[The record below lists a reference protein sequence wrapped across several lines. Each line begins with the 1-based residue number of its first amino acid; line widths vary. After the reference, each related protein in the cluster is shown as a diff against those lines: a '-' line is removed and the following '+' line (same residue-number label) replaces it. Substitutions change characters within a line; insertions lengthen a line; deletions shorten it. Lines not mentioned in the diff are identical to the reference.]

1 MDARKL
7 AEELIKK
14 GAISDEL
21 AQRIINEAAARAYPF
36 EKLLYEKRLIDEVA
50 VANAKSAILGIP
62 YQKIDPTTVSD
73 DVLKLIPV
81 ETAQSYGIVPISVT
95 KDMAIVG
102 MVNPDNV
109 EAQEALKFLAQQ
121 NKISL
126 GVYIITPTDFELIMR
141 RYVPFEKE
149 IQQALKAINIKVLG
163 QTTVGQKVVSLDEEK
178 ASADEAP
185 VIKIV
190 SSILRAAVDQK
201 ASDIHIEPQRGRLR
215 IRFRLDGNLK
225 EIQSLPI
232 ELCAAIT
239 ARVKVLADLKIDET
253 RIPQDGRFR
262 TIIFGRDVDYR
273 VATLPTPLGEKVVI
287 RVLDPLSTV
296 KNLSDLGL
304 VGQNAEWIQ
313 EALDKP
319 FGMVLVTGPTGSGKT
334 TTLYAFLQQLNTE
347 DVNIMSMEDP
357 VEYFVDGVNQSQM
370 KPEIGYTFAAGLRQ
384 ALRQDPD
391 IIMVGEIRDGET
403 ASLAVQAALTGHT
416 VLSTLHTNNAAGVI
430 PRLVDMKVAP
440 YLLPP
445 ALSIMIA
452 QRLTRRLCPKCKHP
466 VPATPE
472 QTRIIEETLK
482 DMASRV
488 RETASQK
495 TAPFQVWEAPGCDFC
510 KGKGTKGRMAIYESM
525 KMTRELEDVIVKEP
539 SEGKV
544 RDEGKRQGMV
554 TLRQDGILKV
564 LDGSIGI
571 EEVLRETE
579 AVESEETET
588 QSS

>member
-579 AVESEETET
+579 AVEPEETET

>member
-7 AEELIKK
+7 ADELIKR
-14 GAISDEL
+14 GALSDEL
-21 AQRIINEAAARAYPF
+21 AQRIINEAAARSFPF
-36 EKLLYEKRLIDEVA
+36 EKLLYEKRLVDEVT

-62 YQKIDPTTVSD
+62 YQKIDPTTVTD

-81 ETAQSYGIVPISVT
+81 ETAQSYSIVPISVT

-109 EAQEALKFLAQQ
+109 EAQEALKFMAKQ
-121 NKISL
+121 NKTSL
-126 GVYIITPTDFELIMR
+126 GVYIITPADLELVMR
-141 RYVPFEKE
+141 RYIPFEKE

-163 QTTVGQKVVSLDEEK
+163 QTQVGQKVVSLDEEK
-178 ASADEAP
+178 ATADEAP

-190 SSILRAAVDQK
+190 SSVLRAAVDQK
-201 ASDIHIEPQRGRLR
+201 ASDIHFEPQRGRLR

-232 ELCAAIT
+232 ELCPAIV

-253 RIPQDGRFR
+253 RVPQDGRFR

-430 PRLVDMKVAP
+430 PRFVDMKVAP

-445 ALSIMIA
+445 SLTIMIA
-452 QRLTRRLCPKCKHP
+452 QRLTRKLCPKCKHP

-482 DMASRV
+482 DMAPKV
-488 RETASQK
+488 RETAAQK
-495 TAPFQVWEAPGCDFC
+495 TAPFQIWEAPGCDFC
-510 KGKGTKGRMAIYESM
+510 KGKGTKGRMAIYEAM

-571 EEVLRETE
+571 DEVLRETE
-579 AVESEETET
+579 AVEPEETEIKP
-588 QSS
+588 S